1 MKARVGPDYLLEKA
15 CPAPV
20 CGVDE
25 AGRGPWAGPVSAGAV
40 ILDPKK
46 RIKGLDDSKK
56 LSAKQRE
63 ALEVEIKAKALS
75 WGVGFASV
83 AEIAELNI
91 LPATGLAMCR
101 AVEALHIKPVFA
113 LVDGGA
119 VKLILLSLAEA
130 MVIQILLSGYL
141 ASAFELLLPDGRPN
155 ILRLYGRGEVVTFDD
170 PGYEDMLALFPG
182 FSRARAVIRISLTRI
197 ADACGWAVPTYEY
210 KGDRDQL
217 RRYIDQHTEEAW
229 REKRRTN
236 NALSIDGLPGLVRP
250 K

>member
-1 MKARVGPDYLLEKA
+1 M
-15 CPAPV
+15 
-20 CGVDE
+20 
-25 AGRGPWAGPVSAGAV
+25 S
-40 ILDPKK
+40 PK
-46 RIKGLDDSKK
+46 GYDSLVVLDDLTIAYLDLGGSGIETIAH
-56 LSAKQRE
+56 LRE
-63 ALEVEIKAKALS
+63 NGRITIM
-75 WGVGFASV
+75 FC
-83 AEIAELNI
+83 
-91 LPATGLAMCR
+91 AM
-101 AVEALHIKPVFA
+101 
-113 LVDGGA
+113 
-119 VKLILLSLAEA
+119 
-130 MVIQILLSGYL
+130 
-141 ASAFELLLPDGRPN
+141 DGRPN

-217 RRYIDQHTEEAW
+217 RRYIDHHTEEAW